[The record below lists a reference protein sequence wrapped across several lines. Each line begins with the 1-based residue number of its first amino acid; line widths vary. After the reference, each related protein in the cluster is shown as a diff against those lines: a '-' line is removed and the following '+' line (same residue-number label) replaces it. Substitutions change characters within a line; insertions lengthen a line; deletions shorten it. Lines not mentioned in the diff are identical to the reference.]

1 MEQKWA
7 FVQEIIEKGEKW
19 TDPEFPPQMS
29 SLINRHH
36 DNGDFMSMRR
46 IEWKRATDIFEEPK
60 IFTDGIHPN
69 DIN

>member
-1 MEQKWA
+1 
-7 FVQEIIEKGEKW
+7 
-19 TDPEFPPQMS
+19 MS

-36 DNGDFMSMRR
+36 DNGDFMGMRR